1 VIDPEYGSQVRT
13 RYICSPRTRLES
25 AVADLRKREG
35 MNSEV
40 GIGIVDRS
48 NGRKTGRV
56 PAITEII
63 EQWAAQHAM
72 DAVIWTDLPS
82 NFQERSGKEF
92 TPEAAAFQLQSV
104 PAIR

>member
-1 VIDPEYGSQVRT
+1 
-13 RYICSPRTRLES
+13 
-25 AVADLRKREG
+25 

-92 TPEAAAFQLQSV
+92 TPEAAAFQLQSLAGDSLSRAREYIQNAPPEIDTV
-104 PAIR
+104 ARRFVADAGLI